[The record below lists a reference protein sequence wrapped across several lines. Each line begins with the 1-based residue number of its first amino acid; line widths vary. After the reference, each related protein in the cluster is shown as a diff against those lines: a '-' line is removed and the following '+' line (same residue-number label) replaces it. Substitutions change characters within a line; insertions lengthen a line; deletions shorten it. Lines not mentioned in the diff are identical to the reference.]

1 MSSGRLHVIC
11 GLVRDPSVFLLQDKT
26 SFKHL
31 QIKFLSKMKLFNTED
46 DKLNF
51 EKRLL

>member
-1 MSSGRLHVIC
+1 MLYV
-11 GLVRDPSVFLLQDKT
+11 GLLEIQAFFLLQDKT

-46 DKLNF
+46 
-51 EKRLL
+51 